1 MDSPDGSDQAC
12 SVVISVAT
20 RPILQMSNM
29 ELSRN
34 GCEATAGLANSGKV
48 SRKASLRLSCILCLF
63 WLLASTG
70 SCLMPEDV
78 SSNAGKELKAFPPA
92 GEGMSRFVIM
102 LPAQKDEELLKVQ
115 LLVGKTVKLDPQN
128 RYFFGGKLETETIR
142 GWGYD
147 RYVLKSLG
155 PMAGTLMAV
164 DTDIPKL
171 DRFIT
176 LAGAPELRRYNS
188 RLPMVIYV
196 PKGVEVRYRIWRG
209 DRMIDDASEG

>member
-1 MDSPDGSDQAC
+1 
-12 SVVISVAT
+12 
-20 RPILQMSNM
+20 M
-29 ELSRN
+29 ELRCN
-34 GCEATAGLANSGKV
+34 GCESTAKQANSGKV
-48 SRKASLRLSCILCLF
+48 SRIASLRLCGILCLF

-102 LPAQKDEELLKVQ
+102 FPPRKDEELLKVQ

-128 RYFFGGKLETETIR
+128 RYFFVGKLETETIT

-164 DTDIPKL
+164 DPNEPKI

-176 LAGAPELRRYNS
+176 LGGEPQLLRYNS
-188 RLPMVIYV
+188 RLPLVVYL
-196 PKGVEVRYRIWRG
+196 PDGVEVRYRIWRA
-209 DRMIDDASEG
+209 DQEIRLSERQ